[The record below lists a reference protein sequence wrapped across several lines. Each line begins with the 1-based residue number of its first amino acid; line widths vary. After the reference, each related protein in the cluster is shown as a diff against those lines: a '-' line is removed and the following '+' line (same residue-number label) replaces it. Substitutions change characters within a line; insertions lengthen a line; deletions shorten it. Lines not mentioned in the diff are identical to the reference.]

1 MSMPHDPACRTP
13 LAGGWSRRGALSGL
27 GAVLGGG
34 LFAAGGCA
42 RQVDV
47 RAAGGFVVGSSATGV
62 PFSFLDVETN
72 ALTGAMI
79 DIVEAA
85 AAQARVPAAF
95 QVVPFSALIPSLTA
109 RKIDMIAA
117 AMLRTPERERVV
129 AFSDPVYAYGGGLV
143 VAAENPRP
151 YARLEDLRGL
161 KVGAQVG
168 SRFVDQL
175 TAAGVPGVKTYDS
188 LSDILRD
195 VRLKRLDAA
204 YGDEPILRYYL
215 RITRTKALRLVESYQ
230 PTGLEDVCL
239 ILRKDD
245 RALLERVN
253 AAIAAIR
260 GSTLP
265 PILAKW
271 GL

>member
-1 MSMPHDPACRTP
+1 MRDT
-13 LAGGWSRRGALSGL
+13 GGWTRRSALGGL
-27 GAVLGGG
+27 GAG
-34 LFAAGGCA
+34 LLAAAGCA
-42 RQVDV
+42 PRTDV
-47 RAAGGFVVGSSATGV
+47 RAAGGIIVGSSATGV

-72 ALTGAMI
+72 RLTGAMI
-79 DIVEAA
+79 DIVEAM
-85 AAQARVPAAF
+85 AAQAQTPAAF

-143 VAAENPRP
+143 VGADHLRD

-175 TAAGVPGVKTYDS
+175 KAAGVADVKTYDG

-195 VRLKRLDAA
+195 VRLKRLDVA

-215 RITRTKALRLVESYQ
+215 RVTRSKVLRLVESFK
-230 PTGLEDVCL
+230 PTALEDVCL

-253 AAIAAIR
+253 AAIAGIR

>member
-1 MSMPHDPACRTP
+1 MSMRHDPG
-13 LAGGWSRRGALSGL
+13 GGWSRRSALAGL
-27 GAVLGGG
+27 GAG
-34 LFAAGGCA
+34 LLVTGGCA
-42 RQVDV
+42 ERTDV
-47 RAAGGFVVGSSATGV
+47 RAAGGFIVGSSATGV

-79 DIVEAA
+79 DIVEATA
-85 AAQARVPAAF
+85 AEAGAPVAL

-109 RKIDMIAA
+109 RKIDVIAA
-117 AMLRTPERERVV
+117 AMLRTPERERIV

-143 VAAENPRP
+143 VAAGNPRD
-151 YARLEDLRGL
+151 YGRLEDLRGL
-161 KVGAQVG
+161 RVGAQVG

-175 TAAGVPGVKTYDS
+175 KAADVSGVKTYDN

-215 RITRTKALRLVESYQ
+215 RVTRSKALRLVESYR
-230 PTGLEDVCL
+230 PTALEDVCL

-245 RALLERVN
+245 RALLDRIN
-253 AAIAAIR
+253 TAIAAIR